1 MINHY
6 KLFISVGEASG
17 DILAANLIRD
27 LKKIPNYKFEFYGI
41 AGERMISEGGIKS
54 IFPSKELAIMGYLE
68 IIPKIFKILFRLFQ
82 TILYIKKLR
91 PDLIITV
98 DSPGFNFLLAKLVK
112 KILNLNI
119 AIIHYVAP
127 TVWAYKPERAKK
139 CAELFNHMLV
149 IFPFEKKYFDKVG
162 LKCSYVGNPTIESG
176 SDYGQVNK
184 DDIRKEYGLIDKKII
199 TIIPGSRKNELKYH
213 LPVLHEYMD
222 ELCKKYK
229 NIFFILPTLGHLEK
243 QIKRYLKHDN
253 LIISKNDKDKNN
265 LINISDLILCKS
277 GTSVLESI
285 TKKIPIIVFYK
296 MNRFTAYL
304 IKKKLKINYVTICNI
319 VMNKSIIPELLQD
332 NFNVRNLLLESERF
346 INNKEKVTQQLKDI
360 ELFLTKFNSSKTE
373 RQKASEVILSHLKG
387 ALVSKKKNK

>member
-17 DILAANLIRD
+17 DILAANLMRD

-54 IFPSKELAIMGYLE
+54 IFPSKELSIMGYLE
-68 IIPKIFKILFRLFQ
+68 IIPKIFKIFFRLFQ

-112 KILNLNI
+112 KILSLDI

-127 TVWAYKPERAKK
+127 TVWAYKPERAQK

-176 SDYGQVNK
+176 SDYGQINK
-184 DDIRKEYGLIDKKII
+184 GDIRKEYGLIGKKII

-213 LPVLHEYMD
+213 LPVLREYMD
-222 ELCKKYK
+222 KLYKKYK
-229 NIFFILPTLGHLEK
+229 NIFFIIPTLGHLEK
-243 QIKRYLKHDN
+243 QIKRYLNHDN
-253 LIISKNDKDKNN
+253 LIICKNDKDKNN

-277 GTSVLESI
+277 GTSVLEST

-304 IKKKLKINYVTICNI
+304 IKKKLKISYVTICNI

-332 NFNVRNLLLESERF
+332 NFNVRNLLLESEIF

-360 ELFLTKFNSSKTE
+360 ELFLTKFDSSKTE
-373 RQKASEVILSHLKG
+373 RQKASEVILNHLEDV
-387 ALVSKKKNK
+387 LVSKNK

>member
-82 TILYIKKLR
+82 TVLYIKKLR

-112 KILNLNI
+112 KILNLDI

-127 TVWAYKPERAKK
+127 TVWAYKPERAQK

-162 LKCSYVGNPTIESG
+162 LKCSYVGNPTIESV

-184 DDIRKEYGLIDKKII
+184 DDIRKEYGLIGKKII

-229 NIFFILPTLGHLEK
+229 NIFFIIPTLGHLEK

-253 LIISKNDKDKNN
+253 LIICKN
-265 LINISDLILCKS
+265 DLILCKS

-332 NFNVRNLLLESERF
+332 NFNVRNLLLESERL

-360 ELFLTKFNSSKTE
+360 ELFLTKFDSSKTE